1 MSLARSFSL
10 QWIASAYSAIISIL
24 LTFLYARLLGPE
36 TFGNYNYLLTLA
48 ALYAILQ
55 DGGFRTLIFR
65 ELTSPSF
72 QNLKDHLVSIALGNN
87 FLITIIG
94 TLLLLSSPIKDSFLL
109 ALAIFSFGL
118 VTTVT
123 IFSSEFKGKGNF
135 SADAQWRIIS
145 RTLGAIGSVVFILL
159 FSPTIQWVF
168 GGAIIGYSI
177 ALILRPATCKL
188 KIIFKKL
195 DSVVYRSLASLLIID
210 IATLIYFKIDIVML
224 RHIGN
229 GLEEVGFYSAGSRFI
244 EGLIMVHLPF
254 ATVLFREIRKRAN
267 HPNKVKF
274 YILKLF
280 FFGSASPIIIVP
292 VCWYFSNEILRLCYG
307 VDFANASP
315 LFELL
320 LISFFFMIPNLVL
333 TQATLALD
341 QEYYYAK
348 VTCLAALINIG
359 LNFYLIPTMG
369 AKGAAIGTIV
379 TESFLVILIGGGI
392 YMWNKKSGHK
402 IETL

>member
-94 TLLLLSSPIKDSFLL
+94 ALLILAIPIKDSFLL

-159 FSPTIQWVF
+159 FSPTLSDQYSEGPFDVSRIII
-168 GGAIIGYSI
+168 AINSI
-177 ALILRPATCKL
+177 
-188 KIIFKKL
+188 IITN
-195 DSVVYRSLASLLIID
+195 DSNN
-210 IATLIYFKIDIVML
+210 IAPINKSKY
-224 RHIGN
+224 
-229 GLEEVGFYSAGSRFI
+229 RFI
-244 EGLIMVHLPF
+244 
-254 ATVLFREIRKRAN
+254 
-267 HPNKVKF
+267 
-274 YILKLF
+274 YIL
-280 FFGSASPIIIVP
+280 
-292 VCWYFSNEILRLCYG
+292 
-307 VDFANASP
+307 
-315 LFELL
+315 
-320 LISFFFMIPNLVL
+320 
-333 TQATLALD
+333 
-341 QEYYYAK
+341 
-348 VTCLAALINIG
+348 
-359 LNFYLIPTMG
+359 
-369 AKGAAIGTIV
+369 
-379 TESFLVILIGGGI
+379 
-392 YMWNKKSGHK
+392 
-402 IETL
+402 

>member
-267 HPNKVKF
+267 HPNKVKS

>member
-10 QWIASAYSAIISIL
+10 QWIASAYSAAISIL

-48 ALYAILQ
+48 SLYALLQ

-94 TLLLLSSPIKDSFLL
+94 ALLILAIPIKDSFLL
-109 ALAIFSFGL
+109 ALAILSFGL

-123 IFSSEFKGKGNF
+123 IFSSEFKGKGKF
-135 SADAQWRIIS
+135 AADAQWRIIS
-145 RTLGAIGSVVFILL
+145 RTLGAIGSVVCILL

-168 GGAIIGYSI
+168 VGAIIGYSI

-188 KIIFKKL
+188 KTIFNKL
-195 DSVVYRSLASLLIID
+195 DPIVYRSLASLLIID
-210 IATLIYFKIDIVML
+210 IATLVYFKIDIIML
-224 RHIGN
+224 RHLGN
-229 GLEEVGFYSAGSRFI
+229 GLEEVGFYSAGSRFV

-267 HPNKVKF
+267 HSNKIKP
-274 YILKLF
+274 YILKLL

-292 VCWYFSNEILRLCYG
+292 ACWFFSSEILRLCYG
-307 VDFANASP
+307 VDFAKTSP

-348 VTCLAALINIG
+348 VTCLAALTNIG

-369 AKGAAIGTIV
+369 AKGAAIGTII
-379 TESFLVILIGGGI
+379 TEGFLMILIGGGI
-392 YMWNKKSGHK
+392 YMWNNKRDKK

>member
-10 QWIASAYSAIISIL
+10 QWIASAYSAAISIL

-48 ALYAILQ
+48 SLYALLQ

-87 FLITIIG
+87 FLITTIG
-94 TLLLLSSPIKDSFLL
+94 ALLLLAIPVKDSFLL
-109 ALAIFSFGL
+109 ALAILSFGL

-123 IFSSEFKGKGNF
+123 IFSSEFKGKGKF
-135 SADAQWRIIS
+135 ADDAQWRIIS
-145 RTLGAIGSVVFILL
+145 RTLGAIGSVVCISL

-188 KIIFKKL
+188 KTIFKKL
-195 DSVVYRSLASLLIID
+195 DPIVYRSLASLLIID
-210 IATLIYFKIDIVML
+210 IATLVYFKIDIIML
-224 RHIGN
+224 RHLGN

-254 ATVLFREIRKRAN
+254 ATVLFREIRKQAN
-267 HPNKVKF
+267 HSNKVKP

-292 VCWYFSNEILRLCYG
+292 ACWFFSNEILRLCYG
-307 VDFANASP
+307 VDFTNASP

-348 VTCLAALINIG
+348 VTCLAALTNIG

-369 AKGAAIGTIV
+369 AKGAAIGTII
-379 TESFLVILIGGGI
+379 TEGFLMILIGGGI
-392 YMWNKKSGHK
+392 YMWNNKRGQK